1 MSYKVTF
8 GKVRIECDT
17 FKELQQILDYEASR
31 TTDRSTPGW
40 SSAVREQFKAALP
53 EGPRKL
59 VEALEENPDGI
70 AYSRFPGVLGTGKL
84 HSPGPLFVSI
94 YGGLKKF
101 GVSDP
106 KGLIL
111 KERKQGEQYYRL
123 AERYFRD
130 E

>member
-1 MSYKVTF
+1 MSYTVTF
-8 GKVRIECDT
+8 GKVKIECGT
-17 FKELQQILDYEASR
+17 FEELKEILNYEANR
-31 TTDRSTPGW
+31 TGDQSKPGW
-40 SSAVREQFKAALP
+40 SKDAREQFKARLP
-53 EGPRKL
+53 EVPRKL
-59 VEALEENPDGI
+59 IEALEKHRDGI
-70 AYSRFPGVLGTGKL
+70 AYSSFPEVLGTGEL

-111 KERKQGEQYYRL
+111 KERRQGKQYYKL